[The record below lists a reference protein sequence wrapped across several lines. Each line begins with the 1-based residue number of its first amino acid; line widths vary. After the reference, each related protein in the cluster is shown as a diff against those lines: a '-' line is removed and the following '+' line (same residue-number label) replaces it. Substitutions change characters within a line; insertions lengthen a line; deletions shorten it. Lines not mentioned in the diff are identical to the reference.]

1 MEENFEILSQC
12 PLFSGI
18 SREDL
23 SGMLQ
28 CLGARSVS
36 YEKGRTV
43 FLEGDPALWV
53 GVVLTG
59 EVQILRED
67 LDGNRSILA
76 AAGPGQLFG
85 EVFACAQLDRLPV
98 TVIASADS
106 RILQLACRRIIETC
120 SQSCIFHSQLIH
132 NLLKIVARK
141 NLMLNQKID
150 FISRRTTREKLMAYL
165 TAQAKAADSRIFSI
179 PYNRQELAD
188 YLGVERS
195 AMSAELGKL
204 KKEGTIDFH
213 RNHFTLKGKTAKEDL
228 K

>member
-1 MEENFEILSQC
+1 MEEIFEILSQC

-195 AMSAELGKL
+195 AMSAVLGKL

-213 RNHFTLKGKTAKEDL
+213 RNHFILKDKTAKEDL

>member
-1 MEENFEILSQC
+1 MKYC
-12 PLFSGI
+12 PNAPFFPES
-18 SREDL
+18 
-23 SGMLQ
+23 
-28 CLGARSVS
+28 A
-36 YEKGRTV
+36 GRI
-43 FLEGDPALWV
+43 FRACCSAW
-53 GVVLTG
+53 
-59 EVQILRED
+59 
-67 LDGNRSILA
+67 
-76 AAGPGQLFG
+76 GPGPSPMKRAERSFWRG
-85 EVFACAQLDRLPV
+85 IPPCGWACAQLDRLPV

-213 RNHFTLKGKTAKEDL
+213 RNHFTLKDKTAKEDL

>member
-1 MEENFEILSQC
+1 MEEIFEILSQC

-165 TAQAKAADSRIFSI
+165 TAQAKAADSRINNKS
-179 PYNRQELAD
+179 L
-188 YLGVERS
+188 LVEDVRS

-213 RNHFTLKGKTAKEDL
+213 RNHFTLKDKTAKEDL

>member
-213 RNHFTLKGKTAKEDL
+213 RNHFTLKGKTAKEGL

>member
-1 MEENFEILSQC
+1 MEEIFEILSQC

-204 KKEGTIDFH
+204 KNG
-213 RNHFTLKGKTAKEDL
+213 
-228 K
+228 

>member
-1 MEENFEILSQC
+1 MEEIFEILSQC

-76 AAGPGQLFG
+76 AAGPGPLFG
-85 EVFACAQLDRLPV
+85 GVFACAQLDRLPV
-98 TVIASADS
+98 TVIASAGS
-106 RILQLACRRIIETC
+106 RVLQLACRRIIETC

>member
-1 MEENFEILSQC
+1 MEEIFEILSQC

-59 EVQILRED
+59 EVQILRVD
-67 LDGNRSILA
+67 LDGNRSTLA

>member
-213 RNHFTLKGKTAKEDL
+213 RNHFTLKDKTAKEDL

>member
-1 MEENFEILSQC
+1 MEEIFEILSQC

-76 AAGPGQLFG
+76 AAEPGQLFG

>member
-1 MEENFEILSQC
+1 MEEIFEILSQC

-213 RNHFTLKGKTAKEDL
+213 RNPFTLKEKAAKEDL

>member
-1 MEENFEILSQC
+1 MEEIFEILSQC

-150 FISRRTTREKLMAYL
+150 FISRRTTREKFMAYL

>member
-23 SGMLQ
+23 SGTLQ
-28 CLGARSVS
+28 CLGPGPSPMKRAERSFWRGIPPCGWALS
-36 YEKGRTV
+36 SPGKCRFCGRTWM
-43 FLEGDPALWV
+43 E
-53 GVVLTG
+53 T
-59 EVQILRED
+59 
-67 LDGNRSILA
+67 A
-76 AAGPGQLFG
+76 ASWP
-85 EVFACAQLDRLPV
+85 PP
-98 TVIASADS
+98 
-106 RILQLACRRIIETC
+106 ACRRIIETC

-213 RNHFTLKGKTAKEDL
+213 RNHFTLKDKTAKEDL

>member
-1 MEENFEILSQC
+1 MEENFESLSQF

-18 SREDL
+18 RREELAD
-23 SGMLQ
+23 MLQ

-36 YEKGRTV
+36 YEKGRTI
-43 FLEGDPALWV
+43 FLEGEPALWV
-53 GVVLTG
+53 GVVLAG

-67 LDGNRSILA
+67 LGGNRSILA

-98 TVIASADS
+98 TVVASADS

-120 SQSCIFHSQLIH
+120 SQACVFHSRLVH
-132 NLLKIVARK
+132 NLLRIVARK

-150 FISRRTTREKLMAYL
+150 FISKRTTREKLMAYL

-213 RNHFTLKGKTAKEDL
+213 RNHFTLRNQSAKEDY
-228 K
+228 

>member
-1 MEENFEILSQC
+1 MEEIFEILSQC
-12 PLFSGI
+12 PLFSEI

-76 AAGPGQLFG
+76 AAEPGQLFG

>member
-98 TVIASADS
+98 TS
-106 RILQLACRRIIETC
+106 RG
-120 SQSCIFHSQLIH
+120 
-132 NLLKIVARK
+132 K
-141 NLMLNQKID
+141 
-150 FISRRTTREKLMAYL
+150 SR
-165 TAQAKAADSRIFSI
+165 
-179 PYNRQELAD
+179 
-188 YLGVERS
+188 
-195 AMSAELGKL
+195 
-204 KKEGTIDFH
+204 
-213 RNHFTLKGKTAKEDL
+213 
-228 K
+228 

>member
-1 MEENFEILSQC
+1 MEEIFEILSQC

-85 EVFACAQLDRLPV
+85 E
-98 TVIASADS
+98 VIASADS

-213 RNHFTLKGKTAKEDL
+213 RNHFTLKDKTAKEDL

>member
-188 YLGVERS
+188 YLGVERI

-213 RNHFTLKGKTAKEDL
+213 RNQFTLKDNTAKEDL

>member
-1 MEENFEILSQC
+1 MEEIFEILSQC

>member
-1 MEENFEILSQC
+1 M
-12 PLFSGI
+12 
-18 SREDL
+18 
-23 SGMLQ
+23 
-28 CLGARSVS
+28 
-36 YEKGRTV
+36 
-43 FLEGDPALWV
+43 

-59 EVQILRED
+59 EVQTLRED

-213 RNHFTLKGKTAKEDL
+213 RNHFTLKDKTAKEDL

>member
-1 MEENFEILSQC
+1 MEEIFEILSQC
-12 PLFSGI
+12 LLFSGI